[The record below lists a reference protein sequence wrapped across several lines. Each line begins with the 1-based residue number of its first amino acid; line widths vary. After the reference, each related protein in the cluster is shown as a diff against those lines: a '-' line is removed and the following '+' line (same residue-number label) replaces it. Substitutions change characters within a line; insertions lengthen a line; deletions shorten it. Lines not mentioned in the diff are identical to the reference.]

1 MPNQS
6 NQLTSKS
13 VSTYRGVLFDLD
25 GTLLDTAKD
34 LGNALNYVL
43 HAKGFPS
50 CPMSTYRAYAS
61 DGSKSMLKLGFG
73 ESFEQFDTD
82 ELIAMFLNHYET
94 HICVE
99 TCLFDGVER
108 VLTALNN
115 NAIPWGI
122 VTNKPEY
129 LTDKLLP
136 NFPIFDQS
144 MINIS
149 GDTLPQCKPDP
160 APMHFA
166 ADKLGL
172 PPEQIL
178 YLGDAERDMLAAN
191 NAQMASVVA
200 QYGYIKE
207 NEDTKLWCGKYNINH
222 PEQLLAWLMI
232 WYWLKRL

>member
-1 MPNQS
+1 MPNQAS
-6 NQLTSKS
+6 QLTSDS
-13 VSTYRGVLFDLD
+13 VGSYRGVLFDLD

-43 HAKGFPS
+43 KAKGFPS
-50 CPMSTYRAYAS
+50 CPMSSYRPYAS

-73 ESFEQFDTD
+73 ENFEQFDTN
-82 ELIAMFLNHYET
+82 ELIAMFLNHYE
-94 HICVE
+94 INVCVE
-99 TCLFDGVER
+99 TGLFDGVGAL
-108 VLTALNN
+108 LTQLNIHR
-115 NAIPWGI
+115 IPWGI
-122 VTNKPEY
+122 VTNKPGY

-136 NFPIFDQS
+136 NFRIFDKS

-160 APMHFA
+160 APMFFA

-178 YLGDAERDMLAAN
+178 YLGDAERDMRAAN
-191 NAQMASVVA
+191 NANMASVVA

-207 NEDTKLWCGKYNINH
+207 NEDTKLWCGKYVINQ
-222 PEQLLAWLMI
+222 PEQLLTWLMI
-232 WYWLKRL
+232 